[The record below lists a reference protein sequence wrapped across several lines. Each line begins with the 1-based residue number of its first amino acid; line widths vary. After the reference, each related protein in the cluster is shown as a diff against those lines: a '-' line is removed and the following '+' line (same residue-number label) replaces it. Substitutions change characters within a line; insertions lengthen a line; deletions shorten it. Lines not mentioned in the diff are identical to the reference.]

1 MGTRQVC
8 GEAEFTAIFAET
20 QERLPLPPLLPAK
33 TIDGPPVLTP
43 AGASEAHAGAR
54 RLLFYSYCTLRE
66 SFFSGETRPAVV
78 DVRRASLAALVGL
91 FLPLSLVH
99 RTSPLFYI
107 PHTCVIHACVC
118 VCV

>member
-33 TIDGPPVLTP
+33 AINGPPVLTP

-54 RLLFYSYCTLRE
+54 RLLFYSYCTLSHFSQEKHGRLWLMYGGLRWLHLLVCFSPSVWFIARRR
-66 SFFSGETRPAVV
+66 SFIFHT
-78 DVRRASLAALVGL
+78 LVS
-91 FLPLSLVH
+91 FM
-99 RTSPLFYI
+99 R
-107 PHTCVIHACVC
+107 VC